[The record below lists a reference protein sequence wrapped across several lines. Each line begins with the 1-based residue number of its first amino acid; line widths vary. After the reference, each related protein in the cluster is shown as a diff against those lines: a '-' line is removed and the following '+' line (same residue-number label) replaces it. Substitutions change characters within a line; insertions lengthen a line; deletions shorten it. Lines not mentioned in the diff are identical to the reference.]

1 MPKKKKNE
9 ITIRSSAAEYLTYV
23 ASVGGEESSV
33 EMRYEDENI
42 WLTQKMMA
50 TLYDVSVPAINQHLK
65 RIFDDG
71 ELVEGSVIKKYLI
84 TAADGKSY
92 LTNHYN
98 LQAIIAVGFKVNN
111 ERAVQF
117 RKWAGQIVKDYTIQG
132 WTMDVERLKKGTLFT
147 DEYFE
152 RQLENIR
159 EIRLSERKFYQKVT
173 DLYATAFDYD
183 KDASTTKLFF
193 QTVQNK
199 LHYATHR
206 HTAAELIAERA
217 DAQKEH
223 MGLTSWENAPDGKI
237 VKSDVSIAK
246 NYLTESELSFLERI
260 VSLYLDYAELQ
271 AERHIPM
278 SMEDWAKRLDG
289 FLEFNGTEILTGAG
303 KISAEQAKLHA
314 ETEFEKYRIIQDR
327 LFMSDF
333 DRYMLELEE
342 RAKSISDNHKEDKTA
357 EELPPFLLVADQ
369 KNFLNFYEKNILNFW
384 F

>member
-132 WTMDVERLKKGTLFT
+132 WTMDVERLKKGTIFT
-147 DEYFE
+147 DEYFD

-159 EIRLSERKFYQKVT
+159 EIRLSERKYYQKVT

-206 HTAAELIAERA
+206 HTAAELIVERA

-237 VKSDVSIAK
+237 IKSDVSIAK

-327 LFMSDF
+327 LFISDF

-342 RAKSISDNHKEDKTA
+342 RAKSISDNHKDDKTA
-357 EELPPFLLVADQ
+357 E
-369 KNFLNFYEKNILNFW
+369 
-384 F
+384 